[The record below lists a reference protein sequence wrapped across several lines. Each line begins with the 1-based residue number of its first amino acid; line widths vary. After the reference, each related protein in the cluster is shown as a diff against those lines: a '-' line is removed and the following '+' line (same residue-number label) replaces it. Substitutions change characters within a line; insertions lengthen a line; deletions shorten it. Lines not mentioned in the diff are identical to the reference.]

1 MAIQP
6 KQFFFVHIPKTAGT
20 TFILTLSRLFL
31 WKKRLSYYTRNG
43 RKRHAEESLDYKNKF
58 DLCYGHVPFIYHEI
72 KRGTVYYTFL
82 REPRARLLS
91 GYKHIK
97 SDTNHGLRKK
107 IDIDATTLKDFLKK
121 GITPY
126 FDNLM
131 VRYIS
136 GNLYKPFMEINEHD
150 LALAIKNLDTHF
162 PVYGM
167 TEYFDESLVLLAD
180 YMKWPPIYYAKENKS
195 SYQINPAELDEETE
209 KLITAC
215 NKYDQLLYQHAKTRF
230 LNMMNEKRD
239 TLTHGLVE
247 LKNGSEKRKGILTL
261 RNKLGRYY
269 SLLKRR
275 MS

>member
-1 MAIQP
+1 MVTQQ

-20 TFILTLSRLFL
+20 TFILTLARNFL
-31 WKKRLSYYTRNG
+31 WKKRLSYYTKNE
-43 RKRHAEESLDYKNKF
+43 RKQHAEESLDFKNKY
-58 DLCYGHVPFIYHEI
+58 DLVYGHVAFINHEI
-72 KRGTVYYTFL
+72 KRGTFYYTFL

-91 GYKHIK
+91 GYRHIK

-107 IDIDATTLKDFLKK
+107 IDIDATTLKEFLKK

-136 GNLYKPFMEINEHD
+136 GNLYKPFMSVNEQD
-150 LALAIKNLDTHF
+150 LELAIKNLDTYF
-162 PVYGM
+162 PVYGL

-180 YMKWPPIYYAKENKS
+180 YMNWSSLYYAKENKS
-195 SYQINPAELDEETE
+195 AYKIDPSELDEETE
-209 KLITAC
+209 TLITAC
-215 NKYDQLLYQHAKTRF
+215 NKYDELLYRYAKERF
-230 LNMMNEKRD
+230 LKMLEAKREVINQ
-239 TLTHGLVE
+239 GLIE
-247 LKNGSEKRKGILTL
+247 LKKGSEKRRGILTL

-275 MS
+275 LS